1 MAVFRGEKTHDYT
14 VMANHH
20 LRDISLSL
28 KAKGLLSLMLSLPDD
43 WSYTMQG
50 LSAICKDGIDGI
62 NSAIHELE
70 QRRYVTRR
78 RIRNDKGQ
86 LTVTEY
92 TIWEAPQNIDSPEQ
106 PHMQEMRETPILES
120 PKREKPILEKPTL
133 GNPKQASSF
142 VPQRDG
148 RSFCSPPTPP
158 CRRFTHDY
166 WKSICRTRCSPCAAM
181 RGKPWSSSR
190 VAATAYCSARAH
202 CGRAWTSPE
211 RSCPR

>member
-28 KAKGLLSLMLSLPDD
+28 KAKGLLSLILSLPDD

-133 GNPKQASSF
+133 GNPKQANPKRAFPAQANPMQLNTNKPSTENNHTLSPNPSIHLSHRQRMTDGGMWRACENGYGRTSS
-142 VPQRDG
+142 
-148 RSFCSPPTPP
+148 T
-158 CRRFTHDY
+158 T
-166 WKSICRTRCSPCAAM
+166 
-181 RGKPWSSSR
+181 SSR
-190 VAATAYCSARAH
+190 TSFQRS
-202 CGRAWTSPE
+202 GWT
-211 RSCPR
+211 RL

>member
-133 GNPKQASSF
+133 GNPKQAITYKN
-142 VPQRDG
+142 QYAG
-148 RSFCSPPTPP
+148 
-158 CRRFTHDY
+158 
-166 WKSICRTRCSPCAAM
+166 
-181 RGKPWSSSR
+181 GKPYE
-190 VAATAYCSARAH
+190 TAFGLYYRALEERRREHGKCCGLLPCSL
-202 CGRAWTSPE
+202 
-211 RSCPR
+211 